1 MNEQNP
7 KHFDLLLTGSCM
19 LRCKMCYLW
28 ENKPALGSL
37 ELDEWK
43 EIIES
48 IKCPEGCGKTTLHF
62 GGGEPFMSSLVLPL
76 IQFASRNNIVTMS
89 TSNGYLFDK
98 RLCSRVLSSGL
109 GHISFSLDSLNDK
122 MHDYLRGVNGA
133 YSRVMSGIKYLSSAK
148 QKLTIG
154 INCIISALNLDSI
167 LPLARWVINNEQISG
182 IMFQAIIQPHNKP
195 QDNLWYEKS
204 EFSELWPQDKISVE
218 KVLDGLIELKKSSQG
233 KLSNSIL
240 QLEAFKNY
248 FNNPSRFLQETHCP
262 MNSNSFTIN
271 WEGNV
276 YICGL
281 LQNMG
286 NIRSADIKDILNSSL
301 MLEVVK
307 EMKLCKRN
315 CNNKVNCYFEG
326 KIVTGNNK

>member
-1 MNEQNP
+1 MP
-7 KHFDLLLTGSCM
+7 
-19 LRCKMCYLW
+19 
-28 ENKPALGSL
+28 GSL

-43 EIIES
+43 EAIGS
-48 IKCPEGCGKTTLHF
+48 INCLGGHGKTTLHF
-62 GGGEPFMSSLVLPL
+62 GGGEPFMSSLILPL
-76 IQFASRNNIVTMS
+76 IDFASKNNIVTMS

-122 MHDYLRGVNGA
+122 LHDYLRGVNGV
-133 YSRVMSGIKYLSSAK
+133 YNRVMSGIRYLSSAK
-148 QKLTIG
+148 HRLTIG

-195 QDNLWYEKS
+195 QDDFWYEKS
-204 EFSELWPQDKISVE
+204 EFSELWPRDKMSVE
-218 KVLDGLIELKKSSQG
+218 KVLDGLIELKNSSQG
-233 KLSNSIL
+233 KLSNSVL
-240 QLEAFKNY
+240 QLEAFKDY

-262 MNSNSFTIN
+262 MDSNSFTIN

-276 YICGL
+276 HICGL
-281 LQNMG
+281 LQEMG
-286 NIRSADIKDILNSSL
+286 NIRSSDIKDILNSYRV
-301 MLEVVK
+301 LEVAK

-326 KIVTGNNK
+326 KIVTGNKE